1 MATCPECG
9 ATDLHYDYIEL
20 KGLGWRPVW
29 HNADGSRHRCEKRYL
44 AMRDTRPIPVILRGE
59 AQQPKP
65 APKPQTKPSPQP
77 AAPVSRRRTL
87 ETS

>member
-9 ATDLHYDYIEL
+9 ATNLHYEYIEL
-20 KGLGWRPVW
+20 RGLGWRPVW
-29 HNADGSRHRCEKRYL
+29 HNPDGSRHRCETRYL
-44 AMRDTRPIPVILRGE
+44 AMRDTRPMRVILRGE
-59 AQQPKP
+59 TQRPKPNPQPKL
-65 APKPQTKPSPQP
+65 SPQP